1 MTSIRFPLA
10 VWLCN
15 VRSAGLAAALSVVAM
30 MTGRRLKRLVASTG
44 QMTLG
49 YAENGPGDAAAQ
61 APQAVLS
68 S

>member
-1 MTSIRFPLA
+1 MTSVRFPLT

-49 YAENGPGDAAAQ
+49 YAENGPENPQGDAAAQ
-61 APQAVLS
+61 T
-68 S
+68 